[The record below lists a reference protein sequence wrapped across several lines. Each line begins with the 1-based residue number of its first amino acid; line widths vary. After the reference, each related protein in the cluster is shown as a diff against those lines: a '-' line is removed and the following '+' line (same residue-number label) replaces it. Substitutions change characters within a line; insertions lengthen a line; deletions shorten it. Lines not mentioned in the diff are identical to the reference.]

1 MQLKSTAQRFRVV
14 LRSTVAPVVGIL
26 KRWVAQEQH
35 HRVASALLSDSI
47 AKLTCAVQAQ
57 VGVTAAVLAEFA
69 SVHTDLP
76 ARPAAAMF
84 GPARHSLRTLS
95 LPLRSAAHL
104 R

>member
-35 HRVASALLSDSI
+35 HRVASALRSDSI

-57 VGVTAAVLAEFA
+57 VVETAGVLAEFA
-69 SVHTDLP
+69 AVHIGL
-76 ARPAAAMF
+76 AVHPAAAMF
-84 GPARHSLRTLS
+84 GAARHPPRALS